1 MVRRIYVEKKKGFDV
16 EAEALFHDVKENL
29 HLPNLTGVRILNRYD
44 VDGIDGPT
52 YEAAK
57 FTVFA
62 EPAIDVVYEETMPAE
77 VRSAIYF
84 AVEYLP
90 GQYDQRADSAA
101 QCIKLMNAG
110 AEAIVKF
117 AKVIVLEGN
126 LDAGQLEAV
135 KGYCVN
141 PVDSQIAANEKPD
154 DLAMETTAAADVE
167 VIEGFRSM
175 DEKALEQYRK
185 DMGLA
190 MSPADIKFVQKYYAE
205 EEDREPTLTELKVID
220 TYWSDHCRHTTFNTT
235 LAEVAFEDSPYGKLV
250 QEAFDQYMEMRKDVY
265 GDRKKNVCLMDMA
278 CIGAKYLKK
287 HGKADDLDESE
298 EINACSIK
306 VKAEVDGRE
315 EDWLVMFKNETHN
328 HPTEIEP
335 FGGAATCL
343 GGAIR
348 DPLSGR
354 VYVYQAMRVTGAAD
368 PRKPIEETLAGKLP
382 QRKIT
387 QEAAAGYSSY
397 GNQIGLA
404 TGLVDEVYHE
414 NYVAKRMEIGAVV
427 GAAPASHVV
436 RNVPQKGD
444 VIILVGGRTG
454 RDGCG
459 GATGSSKEHT
469 EESILQCGAE
479 VQKGNPPVERNIQRM
494 FRRKEVATLI
504 KRCNDFGAGGVSV
517 AIGELAD
524 GLEINLDL
532 VPKKYEGLD
541 GTELAISESQE
552 RMAVVVE
559 ADKEEAFI
567 AYAREEN
574 LEATTVAQV
583 TDTNRVRMHWRGT
596 CILDLSRDFLN
607 TNGAQQFTAVR
618 VVAPSGIAADCAGGK
633 KEAGAAG
640 METKDAADGAVSREL
655 AGAAKMAAGNGTAS
669 AVKTMANSAA
679 AMKMAAGNA
688 PLANLLKET
697 KTKEELLADLN
708 CCSKK
713 GLVERFDSTIGAAT
727 VLMPLGGKYQLSPA
741 AGMAAKLPV
750 VAGETNTAT
759 LMAYGFDPQVAVK
772 SPFHGALYA
781 VVDSVAKIAA
791 MGGDYKTVRLTF
803 QEYFEKLGA
812 DAARWGKPMA
822 ALLGALRVQK
832 ELEIPAIGG
841 KDSMSG
847 TFMDIDV
854 PPTLASFAITTIDAA
869 QVVSTEFKKAGSK
882 LVALTTPVDKNGIID
897 FEAFRKNLAKMRE
910 LAEAGMLLSANTIG
924 RGGLYI
930 TLVKMAAGNGIGA
943 DVTVQGDILSPMY
956 GSLLLEIP
964 ADADLAK
971 LMDGSIF
978 AEVGVTA
985 ADGKLT
991 VNGEAEELAAIL
1003 ATWQMPLEGIFPVRT
1018 AEFKTEANK
1027 AQVARTLY
1035 TDRNQKGPAV
1045 KVASPKVVIPAFPGT
1060 NCEMDSARAFRKAGA
1075 EAEIHIIRNL
1085 TAAQLED
1092 SIREL
1097 EQKIRQSQII
1107 MIPGGFSGGDEPDG
1121 SAKFITAVFR
1131 NPAIKDAV
1139 SDLLENRDGLML
1151 GICNGFQA
1159 LIKLGLVPD
1168 GTIHDMGEDSPTLT
1182 YNEIG
1187 RHASCLVRTG
1197 IASVKSPWLAGVGAG
1212 DVFTVPVSHGEGRF
1226 IASQELL
1233 ERLSENG
1240 QIATQYVDFDG
1251 NPSMDIAFNPNGSM
1265 MAIEGITS
1273 PDGRVLGKMGHSER
1287 IGENL
1292 YKNVIGEKDQK
1303 IFESGVAYFK

>member
-16 EAEALFHDVKENL
+16 EAASLFNDIRENL
-29 HLPNLTGVRILNRYD
+29 HIKELTGVRVLNRYD
-44 VDGIDGPT
+44 IDGIDDAT

-57 FTVFA
+57 LTVFA
-62 EPAIDVVYEETMPAE
+62 EPAIDVVYEETMPE
-77 VRSAIYF
+77 ELGSAIFF

-90 GQYDQRADSAA
+90 GQYDQRADSAS
-101 QCIKLMNAG
+101 QCIKLMNA
-110 AEAIVKF
+110 EADATVKF
-117 AKVIVLEGN
+117 ARVIILEGD
-126 LDAGQLEAV
+126 LDDQQVETIRS
-135 KGYCVN
+135 YCVN
-141 PVDSQIAANEKPD
+141 PVDSQIAADEKPEN
-154 DLAMETTAAADVE
+154 LEMETTVPEDVA
-167 VIEGFRSM
+167 VITGFRTM
-175 DEKALEQYRK
+175 DEATLENYRK
-185 DMGLA
+185 KMGFA
-190 MSPADIKFVQKYYAE
+190 MSPADIQFVQKYYAE
-205 EEDREPTLTELKVID
+205 DEDRDPTLTELKVID

-235 LAEVAFEDSPYGKLV
+235 LEEVTFEDSPYGRIVK
-250 QEAFDQYMEMRKDVY
+250 EAFDQYMAMRKDVY
-265 GDRKKNVCLMDMA
+265 GDRDKNLCLMDMA

-287 HGKADDLDESE
+287 HGKVDNLDESE

-306 VKAEVDGRE
+306 VKAKIDGKE

-427 GAAPASHVV
+427 GAAPADHVI
-436 RNVPQKGD
+436 RKVPAKGD

-552 RMAVVVE
+552 RMAVVVD
-559 ADKEEAFI
+559 ADKEAEFI
-567 AYAREEN
+567 KYAHEEN
-574 LEATTVAQV
+574 LEATTVAKV
-583 TDTNRVRMHWRGT
+583 TDTNRVRMHWRGK

-607 TNGAQQFTAVR
+607 TNGAQQFAK
-618 VVAPSGIAADCAGGK
+618 AYAAN
-633 KEAGAAG
+633 E
-640 METKDAADGAVSREL
+640 V
-655 AGAAKMAAGNGTAS
+655 TAS
-669 AVKTMANSAA
+669 PAE
-679 AMKMAAGNA
+679 
-688 PLANLLKET
+688 LFHET
-697 KTKEELLADLN
+697 KTKKELLTDLN

-713 GLVERFDSTIGAAT
+713 GLIERFDSTIGAAT

-750 VAGETNTAT
+750 VNGETETAT
-759 LMAYGFDPQVAVK
+759 IMAYGFDPEFAVK
-772 SPFHGALYA
+772 SPFHSALYA
-781 VVDSVAKIAA
+781 VVDSAAKIAA
-791 MGGDYKTVRLTF
+791 MGGDYRKIRLTF
-803 QEYFEKLGA
+803 QEYFEKLGTS
-812 DAARWGKPMA
+812 AARWGKPMT

-854 PPTLASFAITTIDAA
+854 PPTLTSFAITDIDADDI
-869 QVVSTEFKKAGSK
+869 VSTEFKQEGSR
-882 LVALTTPVDKNGIID
+882 LVLLTSPVDEDGILD
-897 FEAFRKNLAKMRE
+897 FEVFRKNLLKVRE
-910 LAEAGMLLSANTIG
+910 LAAAGKLLAADTIG

-930 TLVKMAAGNGIGA
+930 TLVKMAVGNGIGA
-943 DVTVQGDILSPMY
+943 DVKWDGDILAPLY
-956 GSLLLEIP
+956 GSLVIEVA
-964 ADADLAK
+964 ADEDVDA
-971 LMDGSIF
+971 LMAGAGYAVIG
-978 AEVGVTA
+978 ETT

-991 VNGEAEELAAIL
+991 VNGEAESVAEITAE
-1003 ATWQMPLEGIFPVRT
+1003 WQEPVEGVFPVRT
-1018 AEFKTEANK
+1018 ADFRNK
-1027 AQVARTLY
+1027 KDTTAVSRSLY
-1035 TDRNQKGPAV
+1035 TDRNSAGPAI
-1045 KVASPKVVIPAFPGT
+1045 KIARPKVVIPAFPGT
-1060 NCEMDSARAFRKAGA
+1060 NCEVDSARAFRKAGA
-1075 EAEIHIIRNL
+1075 DADIHIIRNL
-1085 TAAQLED
+1085 TTAQLED

-1097 EQKIRQSQII
+1097 EKKIRESQII

-1139 SDLLENRDGLML
+1139 TDLLENRDGLML

-1159 LIKLGLVPD
+1159 LIKLGLVPE
-1168 GTIHDMGEDSPTLT
+1168 GKIVDMTENSPTLT
-1182 YNEIG
+1182 YNKIG

-1197 IASVKSPWLAGVGAG
+1197 ITSVKSPWLAGVEAG
-1212 DVFTVPVSHGEGRF
+1212 DVFTIPVSHGEGRF
-1226 IASQELL
+1226 IADDETLA
-1233 ERLSENG
+1233 RLAANG

-1251 NPSMDIAFNPNGSM
+1251 NPSMDIAFNPNGSV

-1273 PDGRVLGKMGHSER
+1273 PDGRVFGKMGHSER
-1287 IGENL
+1287 IGKNV
-1292 YKNVIGEKDQK
+1292 YKNVTGEKDQK
-1303 IFESGVAYFK
+1303 IFESGVKYFK